1 MRLIEAVD
9 VSREKKCALLAL
21 DRQAAGTDSFGYGL
35 RLVNALLGS

>member
-21 DRQAAGTDSFGYGL
+21 DRQAAGTDS
-35 RLVNALLGS
+35 LVMACGW